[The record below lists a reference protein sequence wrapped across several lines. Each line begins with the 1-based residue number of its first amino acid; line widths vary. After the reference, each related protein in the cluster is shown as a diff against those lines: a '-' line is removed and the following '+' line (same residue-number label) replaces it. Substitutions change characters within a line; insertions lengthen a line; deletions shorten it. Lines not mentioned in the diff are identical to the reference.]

1 MRSRRS
7 TAVIADLR
15 FIARALGGT
24 VVGRQVLAPG
34 PGHSPQDRSLSLW
47 LDPTKSEGISV
58 HSHAGDDWRECKAY
72 ACKRLGIERNRPRH
86 DHRIKPQRPIAYFP
100 TDPVE
105 PDQRAI
111 ELWRSAVPIEG
122 TLAEQYLRHR
132 GITLAIPPTLRF
144 IPELEYM
151 PRVSL
156 PAMVAAVQRSDRRV
170 IAVQLTFLHPSGAR
184 KAHVANPRKT
194 FGALGAGAVRLGPA
208 GPVIGL
214 AEGTE
219 SALSAMQLFGGT
231 VWATLGAQRLGS
243 IRLPSEV
250 DKVILYPDRDETG
263 NAAAHKAAEAYR
275 LLRYVECK
283 FPTEGCND
291 FNDELAAEIGNI
303 AQ

>member
-1 MRSRRS
+1 MTTTSPS
-7 TAVIADLR
+7 DLR
-15 FIARALGGT
+15 TIARALGGA

-34 PGHSPQDRSLSLW
+34 PGHSPRDRSLSLW
-47 LDPTKSEGISV
+47 LDPTKPEGISV
-58 HSHAGDDWRECKAY
+58 HSHAGDDWRECKDY
-72 ACKRLGIERNRPRH
+72 ACKRLGIERDRPRR
-86 DHRIKPQRPIAYFP
+86 DSRIKPQRPIAYFP
-100 TDPVE
+100 TDPVD
-105 PDQRAI
+105 PDPRAI

-122 TLAEQYLRHR
+122 TLAAQYLRHR
-132 GITLAIPPTLRF
+132 GITLEIPPTLRF
-144 IPELEYM
+144 IPEFEYM

-156 PAMVAAVQRSDRRV
+156 PAMVAAVQGANRRV
-170 IAVQLTFLHPSGAR
+170 IAVQITFLHPSGTR

-194 FGALGAGAVRLGPA
+194 LGALGAGAIRLGPA
-208 GPVIGL
+208 GPVVGL

-250 DKVILYPDRDETG
+250 DKIILYPDRDETG

-283 FPTEGCND
+283 FPVEGCND
-291 FNDELAAEIGNI
+291 FNDELAVEIGDVEP
-303 AQ
+303 